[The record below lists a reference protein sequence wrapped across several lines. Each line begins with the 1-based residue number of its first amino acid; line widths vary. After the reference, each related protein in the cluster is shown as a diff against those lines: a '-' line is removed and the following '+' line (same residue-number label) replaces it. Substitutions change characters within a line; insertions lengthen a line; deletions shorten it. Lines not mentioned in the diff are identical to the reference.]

1 MSTTA
6 AAAVPGGHH
15 VTPATSPGAA
25 PLPAQTAPGAPAP
38 APAPAPNPQQ
48 RRRSTPAQLR
58 ILLVLSV
65 VASILI
71 GVFGMQAG
79 SLQAN
84 AAGEAR
90 RQAAQ
95 LVAVQEVRNALV
107 SADAIASNA
116 FLVGGLEPIAQR
128 ADYDDT
134 IATVSQQIANL
145 SGSES
150 ADAAGLAK
158 VSDALTRYTGLVEQ
172 ARANNRQGF
181 PVGSAYLD
189 QASTLLRGEMLSEL
203 NTLVKNGA
211 DRVASAFAALQN
223 ALFLLV
229 GAALA
234 LVLLILCQVW
244 LARKTRRYLNRPL
257 VTGTAI
263 LTLLGIVATVL
274 FFVTAS
280 QASSVRQNSYAA
292 TLAVSQ
298 ALTSATD
305 AKSQESFTLI
315 KRGSGAS
322 IEAGVQTSIA
332 QARTR
337 LEYAVGE
344 GTVDQSLL
352 DQLNAWSAQHDA
364 IRQLDVGGNWDAAVE
379 AATKTG
385 DGTANAAFDTF
396 KKAADTAITADAKA
410 TENTLSGYGIT
421 TSILCWLLLAA
432 GLVGA
437 AFAWR
442 GVSLRLEEYR

>member
-6 AAAVPGGHH
+6 AAADPGGPH

-25 PLPAQTAPGAPAP
+25 PLPAQVAPAAPAGAPT
-38 APAPAPNPQQ
+38 PQTPQ
-48 RRRSTPAQLR
+48 RTRSTPTQLR

-95 LVAVQEVRNALV
+95 LVAVQEVRNSLV

-116 FLVGGLEPIAQR
+116 FLVGGLEPTQQR
-128 ADYDDT
+128 ADYDT
-134 IATVSQQIANL
+134 AIRTVSEQIANL

-189 QASTLLRGEMLSEL
+189 QASTLLRGEMLTEL
-203 NTLVKNGA
+203 NGLVENGA
-211 DRVASAFAALQN
+211 DRVAAAFSALQN
-223 ALFLLV
+223 ALLLLL

-244 LARKTRRYLNRPL
+244 LARKTHRYLNRPL

-298 ALTSATD
+298 ALTAATD

-322 IEAGVQTSIA
+322 IEATVQTSIGE
-332 QARTR
+332 ARSR
-337 LEYAVGE
+337 LENAVTNGIVE
-344 GTVDQSLL
+344 QSLL
-352 DQLNAWSAQHDA
+352 DELNAWSEQHDA
-364 IRQLDVGGNWDAAVE
+364 IRTLDNDGDWDRAVQ
-379 AATKTG
+379 AATATG

-396 KKAADTAITADAKA
+396 KTSADEAIDADAKA
-410 TENTLSGYGIT
+410 TSDTLSGYGIT
-421 TSILCWLLLAA
+421 TAILCWVLLAA